1 MLKLACVYIFVPYHI
16 LLCRFANAQTQS
28 AKVHLPSSVRSSVP
42 SAANSPSKFNF
53 GHMSPQLTSLCS
65 SFHIF
70 SRKTKLVS
78 FATASAIARRLRDF
92 SRSWRI
98 SCLEMLLPF
107 FLVTF
112 ADPRVHRLTDSSS
125 QYGISA
131 SLQPLAMSESG
142 SPQPDAEHVV
152 NTRDSPKTQRSTIN
166 KKGKS
171 CNYLKNDIILY
182 SIPVFQTSCRNG
194 SASRSLSIR
203 NTWAKSDHLLSSP
216 TKRPGGTRGTWSWY
230 FLILCCS
237 ACSSKMRR
245 PFRKHSH
252 DRKSELLSTER
263 CAHEVAFLCMGDG
276 PKGILYSKEPCLQ
289 SLIS

>member
-1 MLKLACVYIFVPYHI
+1 MWLCKRTNTKCESPLAFVCSIF
-16 LLCRFANAQTQS
+16 CAFS
-28 AKVHLPSSVRSSVP
+28 C
-42 SAANSPSKFNF
+42 KFSF
-53 GHMSPQLTSLCS
+53 EIQLWPHVTTTSLCS

-112 ADPRVHRLTDSSS
+112 ADPRVHRLTVLVPPDSSS

-166 KKGKS
+166 K
-171 CNYLKNDIILY
+171 
-182 SIPVFQTSCRNG
+182 
-194 SASRSLSIR
+194 IR
-203 NTWAKSDHLLSSP
+203 
-216 TKRPGGTRGTWSWY
+216 
-230 FLILCCS
+230 
-237 ACSSKMRR
+237 
-245 PFRKHSH
+245 
-252 DRKSELLSTER
+252 
-263 CAHEVAFLCMGDG
+263 
-276 PKGILYSKEPCLQ
+276 
-289 SLIS
+289 